1 MVLPEHCYK
10 EIPGLILNLMG
21 SSTHL
26 GVTDTGE
33 FVPKNRLTNDLSFPG
48 LTSQSSVN
56 AHVHTSSLE
65 PCMFVHVFLCIT
77 HYIVT
82 LRKKYPNTRIWIRK
96 EDFKSINS
104 KGRIE
109 WKLVFIFIS

>member
-10 EIPGLILNLMG
+10 EIPGLILNPMG

-56 AHVHTSSLE
+56 
-65 PCMFVHVFLCIT
+65 VHV
-77 HYIVT
+77 YV
-82 LRKKYPNTRIWIRK
+82 
-96 EDFKSINS
+96 
-104 KGRIE
+104 
-109 WKLVFIFIS
+109 ISRAMYVCACFSMYNPLHCHAT